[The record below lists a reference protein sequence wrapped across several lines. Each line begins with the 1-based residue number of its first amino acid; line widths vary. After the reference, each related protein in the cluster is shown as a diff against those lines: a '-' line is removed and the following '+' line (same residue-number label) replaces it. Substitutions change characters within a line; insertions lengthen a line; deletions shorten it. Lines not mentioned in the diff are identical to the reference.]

1 MANAPELGLWMFI
14 GILVIVLGVA
24 LAYGLSRW
32 SQREGDVKARQ
43 ATDRSTERV
52 YDEAERQDRK
62 ELRS

>member
-14 GILVIVLGVA
+14 GILVIALGVA

-32 SQREGDVKARQ
+32 SRREGDPDARKAR
-43 ATDRSTERV
+43 DRGTERV

>member
-1 MANAPELGLWMFI
+1 MFI

-24 LAYGLSRW
+24 LAYGVSR
-32 SQREGDVKARQ
+32 SRREGDVKARQ
-43 ATDRSTERV
+43 ATDRGTERV